1 MQRRAL
7 LQGLGLVAATAP
19 LRALAA
25 GTAGRTPGTHAR
37 LSLNAYSF
45 DAPLRAGTMSVDQ
58 LVAFCARHEI
68 EALDLTAYYIEGY
81 PIVPA
86 DAELFRVKRV
96 AFVNGVALSGT
107 GVRNDFTLVEAS
119 ARREQ
124 VALVKDWIVAA
135 EKLGVP
141 TLRVFTGAE
150 LPPGASRPDAFRRVA
165 DCMTECVA
173 FARDHGIVLAVQN
186 HNDFLKTAQETIAL
200 VEAVASDWFGV
211 TLDVGSLRSAND
223 PYPEIRRLT
232 PYAVSWQLK
241 ELVWQ
246 GGQPVPI
253 DLARI
258 KAIVDEVGY
267 RGVLQIETLGEG
279 DPTAKVETYL
289 GAVRAALG
297 LRA

>member
-1 MQRRAL
+1 MQRRTL
-7 LQGLGLVAATAP
+7 LQGLGLMAATTP
-19 LRALAA
+19 LPALAA
-25 GTAGRTPGTHAR
+25 RTAGRTPGTHAR

-45 DAPLRAGTMSVDQ
+45 DAPLRRGAMSVDQ
-58 LVAFCARHEI
+58 LVAFCAHHEI
-68 EALDLTAYYIEGY
+68 EALDLTAYYVEGY
-81 PIVPA
+81 PVVPP
-86 DAELFRVKRV
+86 DAELFRIKRS

-141 TLRVFTGAE
+141 TLRVFSGGA
-150 LPPGASRPDAFRRVA
+150 LPPGASRPDAFGRVA
-165 DCMTECVA
+165 DCMTECAA

-186 HNDFLKTAQETIAL
+186 HDDFLETAEQTIAL
-200 VEAVASDWFGV
+200 MKAVASDWFGV
-211 TLDVGSLRSAND
+211 TLDVGSLRSTSD
-223 PYPEIRRLT
+223 PYPEIRSLT

-253 DLARI
+253 DLVRI
-258 KAIVDEVGY
+258 RTIVDEVGY

-289 GAVRAALG
+289 AAVRKVFG
-297 LRA
+297 LCA